1 MDSNQKHLLHWKDW
15 DAGEIREVLELA
27 VDAKLNPEKYAEAL
41 KAKTLVMLF
50 QKTST
55 RTRVSFEA
63 GMTELGGH
71 AIYLDWRS
79 SNFGLTRTWYEAA
92 YLSTN
97 AHILMARVKE
107 HSELQEIA
115 KGSRVPVI
123 NGCDD
128 KYHPCQA
135 LADMLTIRLDRG
147 SLEGAKLTYVGVMN
161 NVSNSL
167 VSLAPVFGVQLTLV
181 CPVAPKEDRDHEVL
195 EQARQAGVLVET
207 LDAKAAVKDADYVY
221 TDTWVNMEYFNDP
234 SAKELKEERIRTM
247 LPYQVN
253 ADLLKGSAA
262 KVMHDMPIHPG
273 YEIAEELVE
282 EDRSIIFEQASNRLP
297 AQKAIML
304 RLLGK
309 A

>member
-1 MDSNQKHLLHWKDW
+1 MSIHKQDLLHWKDW
-15 DAGEIREVLELA
+15 EPEQIREVLDLA
-27 VDAKLNPEKYAEAL
+27 VDVKARPEAYADAL

-92 YLSTN
+92 YLSSN
-97 AHILMARVKE
+97 AHLLMARVKE
-107 HSELQEIA
+107 HSQLLELA

-135 LADMLTIRLDRG
+135 LADLLTIRLERG
-147 SLEGAKLTYVGVMN
+147 STEGAKLVYVGVMN

-167 VSLAPVFGVQLTLV
+167 ASLAPIFGVELTLV
-181 CPVAPKEDRDHEVL
+181 CPVRPEEDRDDEVL
-195 EQARQAGVLVET
+195 EKARAAGLLKET
-207 LDAKAAVKDADYVY
+207 LDAQAAVAGADYVY
-221 TDTWVNMEYFNDP
+221 TDTWVNMEFFNDP
-234 SAKELKEERIRTM
+234 AAKALKEERINTM
-247 LPYQVN
+247 LPYQLN
-253 ADLLKGSAA
+253 HELLKGSRA

-273 YEIAEELVE
+273 YEITEELVVD
-282 EDRSIIFEQASNRLP
+282 DRAIIFDQAANRLP